1 MIHKWL
7 RDTFFQHGW
16 LLPAVLVLTQL
27 GGRGLYNT
35 LAGFYALWGLLS
47 LCGCRHRLDR
57 LTTLLYLALLAVF
70 LVGIPG
76 AMHPKEGLRAWLGFL
91 APSLAILLVQAALWE
106 SSNTLDRLLGGIALF
121 GGVTLLGLYLLL
133 LYHGLGLSGRPF
145 DPSTQLREDELP
157 FLLPFLLAWIW
168 WRDTGAWRYWS
179 MAGVVVAVLTYVVIA
194 EGRAALLGV
203 ILALAVF
210 AKLVLAWRWRWI
222 AALATLVL
230 IVAIGIHSGPFRKVD
245 LDPEQPLDAFTAGR
259 TALWRQALEHPPKRL
274 WLGVGLGNG
283 RYATEILH
291 FELGGVHTQVQHL
304 HNFLMDVWYETGI
317 LGAGSLLALIG
328 AVFWRLSQRWRL
340 LSVRDRQRAGVL
352 LAAALAILGAAL
364 FSFSYTSRHFAY
376 LFVCFG
382 ALIYLS
388 NPVIGAKHQDR

>member
-1 MIHKWL
+1 M
-7 RDTFFQHGW
+7 
-16 LLPAVLVLTQL
+16 
-27 GGRGLYNT
+27 
-35 LAGFYALWGLLS
+35 
-47 LCGCRHRLDR
+47 
-57 LTTLLYLALLAVF
+57 
-70 LVGIPG
+70 
-76 AMHPKEGLRAWLGFL
+76 
-91 APSLAILLVQAALWE
+91 
-106 SSNTLDRLLGGIALF
+106 
-121 GGVTLLGLYLLL
+121 
-133 LYHGLGLSGRPF
+133 
-145 DPSTQLREDELP
+145 
-157 FLLPFLLAWIW
+157 
-168 WRDTGAWRYWS
+168 
-179 MAGVVVAVLTYVVIA
+179 
-194 EGRAALLGV
+194 

-328 AVFWRLSQRWRL
+328 AVFWRLSSVGAFCRFETGSEPECCWRPPWRFWGRL
-340 LSVRDRQRAGVL
+340 CSVFRIPRAISL
-352 LAAALAILGAAL
+352 I
-364 FSFSYTSRHFAY
+364 Y
-376 LFVCFG
+376 LFVLG
-382 ALIYLS
+382 
-388 NPVIGAKHQDR
+388 P